1 MKLSHLARLCL
12 CAALPLMATACSTT
26 TAKAPDYTAFRSAKP
41 RSILVLPPV
50 NHTPDVNASN
60 GLIAQMTHPLA
71 EGGYY
76 VVPVAVEIETFRQN
90 GLDTPDD
97 IMQAPTAKLQSVFGA
112 DAALYT
118 TITAY
123 GSVYQVLSSNTVV
136 TATSKL
142 VDLKT
147 GSVLWSGSATA
158 NSSDVGDPQ
167 VAAGGIIGL
176 LVTAAVKQA
185 VHNLTDQSFDVAH
198 VAAERLLRVGPPDGM
213 LYGPRSVKY
222 GTD

>member
-12 CAALPLMATACSTT
+12 CATPLLMVTACSTST
-26 TAKAPDYTAFRSAKP
+26 SAPDYTAFRSAKP
-41 RSILVLPPV
+41 RSILILPPV
-50 NHTPDVNASN
+50 NHTPDINASN
-60 GLIAQMTHPLA
+60 GLIAQMTEPLA
-71 EGGYY
+71 ESGYY
-76 VVPVAVEIETFRQN
+76 VMPVAVEIETFRQN

-97 IMQAPTAKLQSVFGA
+97 IMQVPAAKLQSIFGA

-123 GSVYQVLSSNTVV
+123 GSVYRVISSNTVV

-147 GSVLWSGSATA
+147 GSVLWSGSGTA
-158 NSSDVGDPQ
+158 DSSDIGEAQ
-167 VAAGGIIGL
+167 VNAGGLIGA
-176 LVTAAVKQA
+176 LVSAAVKQA
-185 VHNLTDQSFDVAH
+185 VHSLTDQGFDVAH
-198 VAAERLLRVGPPDGM
+198 VTAERLLHVGPPDGL

>member
-1 MKLSHLARLCL
+1 MKMSRFARLCL
-12 CAALPLMATACSTT
+12 CAALPLMAAACSTPV
-26 TAKAPDYTAFRSAKP
+26 KAPDYTAFRSAKP
-41 RSILVLPPV
+41 RSILILPPV

-71 EGGYY
+71 EAGYY
-76 VVPVAVEIETFRQN
+76 VVPVTVEIETFRQN

-97 IMQAPTAKLQSVFGA
+97 IMQAPAAKLQSIFGA

-123 GSVYQVLSSNTVV
+123 GSVYQVVNSTTTV
-136 TATSKL
+136 TASSKL

-147 GSVLWSGSATA
+147 GSVLWTGTGTA
-158 NSSDVGDPQ
+158 NSQDVGESSG
-167 VAAGGIIGL
+167 AGGGIVGIL
-176 LVTAAVKQA
+176 ITAAIKQA
-185 VHNLTDQSFDVAH
+185 VHSLTDQSFRVAH
-198 VAAERLLRVGPPDGM
+198 VTAERLLSAGPPAGL

>member
-1 MKLSHLARLCL
+1 MKLSHLGRLCL
-12 CAALPLMATACSTT
+12 CAALPLMATACTT
-26 TAKAPDYTAFRSAKP
+26 PAKAPDYTAFRSAKP
-41 RSILVLPPV
+41 RSILILPPV

-97 IMQAPTAKLQSVFGA
+97 IMQAPAAKLQSVFGA

-147 GSVLWSGSATA
+147 GSVLWSGSGTA
-158 NSSDVGDPQ
+158 NSGDVGDPQ

-198 VAAERLLRVGPPDGM
+198 VAAERLLRVGPPDGL